1 MLPYVPDDS
10 MIHECFSEC
19 KTLLRKR
26 YFLPRI
32 VQNFL
37 AISTDIYYNKSNNR
51 KKGSLL

>member
-32 VQNFL
+32 VQNCAPTFFIFIL
-37 AISTDIYYNKSNNR
+37 
-51 KKGSLL
+51 